1 MVKVCVINGMPMSGK
16 TTFEEICSDIC
27 YPFAVEPTNHV
38 PGFSKG
44 RVLRIDICST
54 VDFVKV
60 VARQCGWDG
69 TKSLKNRKFLSDLKD
84 LLTEWDDVPFKRIE
98 ARAKIRAKSAADID
112 WILFVDCREPAE
124 IQKLKEHLNATTVL
138 IRREEVENNET
149 SNHADA
155 NVLNYNYDLTIWNNS
170 DIMNLQT
177 EAEKF
182 IEYMRKEEVPHYEFG
197 ND

>member
-1 MVKVCVINGMPMSGK
+1 MVKVVVINGMPGCGK
-16 TTFEEICSDIC
+16 TTFEEMCSDIC
-27 YPFAVEPTNHV
+27 DPFAVEPTSHI
-38 PGFSKG
+38 PGFSEG
-44 RVLRIDICST
+44 RVLGIDICST

-98 ARAKIRAKSAADID
+98 TRAKVRAESSADVD

-124 IQKLKEHLNATTVL
+124 IQKLKERLNATTVL
-138 IRREEVENNET
+138 IRRPAVEDNET

-155 NVLNYNYDLTIWNNS
+155 GVFNYEYDLTIENNS
-170 DIMNLQT
+170 DIIDLSKK
-177 EAEKF
+177 AKDF
-182 IEYMRKEEVPHYEFG
+182 INYMRGRPHYEHNG
-197 ND
+197 Q